1 MAARNTKNK
10 KKQQSRL
17 SLQLTPGRTL
27 TLGGF
32 ALLAIVW
39 AFILGVFVG
48 RGYNPEDVMP
58 DISRIMPQ
66 EEKKQEE
73 ARILRPEELEF
84 HERLRSEPARD
95 PSPQEQ
101 PAAPVTESPQ
111 EQPLETAALPPEP
124 EPVPDPGTEAEAES
138 FVYTF
143 QVGSFQSMERAGGL
157 QQRLYQEGFSASI
170 NRTFSGEEPWYRVII
185 EVETTP
191 SNIDSFKQKLGEQ
204 GIDQPLLRNKRPS

>member
-1 MAARNTKNK
+1 MPARNHKNK
-10 KKQQSRL
+10 KKQGARL
-17 SLQLTPGRTL
+17 SLQLTPGKTL

-48 RGYNPEDVMP
+48 RGYNPENVMP

-66 EEKKQEE
+66 EEEKLEE
-73 ARILRPEELEF
+73 SRILRPEELDF
-84 HERLRSEPARD
+84 YDRLRSDPARE

-101 PAAPVTESPQ
+101 PAAPTAEPPQ
-111 EQPLETAALPPEP
+111 DQPLETAALPPEP
-124 EPVPDPGTEAEAES
+124 EPEAES

-170 NRTFSGEEPWYRVII
+170 NRAFSGEEPWYRVII

-191 SNIDSFKQKLGEQ
+191 SKIDNFKQKLGEQ

>member
-10 KKQQSRL
+10 KKQEPRL

-84 HERLRSEPARD
+84 HERLRSEPARG
-95 PSPQEQ
+95 PAPQEQ
-101 PAAPVTESPQ
+101 PAAPAADPPR
-111 EQPLETAALPPEP
+111 EQAMETAALPPDP
-124 EPVPDPGTEAEAES
+124 EPEAES

-143 QVGSFQSMERAGGL
+143 QGGSFQSMERAGGL
-157 QQRLYQEGFSASI
+157 QQRLYQEGFEASI
-170 NRTFSGEEPWYRVII
+170 NRAFSGEKPWYRVII

-191 SNIDSFKQKLGEQ
+191 SKIDSFKQKLGEQ

>member
-10 KKQQSRL
+10 KKQESRL
-17 SLQLTPGRTL
+17 SLQLTPGKTL

-48 RGYNPEDVMP
+48 RGYNPENVMP

-73 ARILRPEELEF
+73 SRILRPEELDF
-84 HERLRSEPARD
+84 YERLRSEPARE

-101 PAAPVTESPQ
+101 PAAPTADPPQ
-111 EQPLETAALPPEP
+111 DQPLETAALPPEP
-124 EPVPDPGTEAEAES
+124 EPEAES

-170 NRTFSGEEPWYRVII
+170 NRAFARDEPWYRVII

-191 SNIDSFKQKLGEQ
+191 SKIDNFKQKLGEQ

>member
-10 KKQQSRL
+10 KKQESRL

-101 PAAPVTESPQ
+101 P
-111 EQPLETAALPPEP
+111 LETAALPPEP
-124 EPVPDPGTEAEAES
+124 EPEPEPETEAEAES

>member
-10 KKQQSRL
+10 KKQESRF
-17 SLQLTPGRTL
+17 SLELTPGKTL

-48 RGYNPEDVMP
+48 RGYNPEEILP
-58 DISRIMPQ
+58 DISRILPQ
-66 EEKKQEE
+66 KEEKQEDSV
-73 ARILRPEELEF
+73 ILRPEELEF
-84 HERLRSEPARD
+84 FDRLRSEPSRT
-95 PSPQEQ
+95 PSAAPEPEPQE
-101 PAAPVTESPQ
+101 PD
-111 EQPLETAALPPEP
+111 QPLETAALPPD
-124 EPVPDPGTEAEAES
+124 PVPQAES
-138 FVYTF
+138 FIYTF

-170 NRTFSGEEPWYRVII
+170 NRAFAGSEPWYRVLI

-191 SNIDSFKQKLGEQ
+191 SQIDSFKQRLGEH
-204 GIDQPLLRNKRPS
+204 GIDQPLLRHKRPS

>member
-10 KKQQSRL
+10 KKQESRL
-17 SLQLTPGRTL
+17 SLQLTPGKTL

-66 EEKKQEE
+66 EKEQQEQT
-73 ARILRPEELEF
+73 RILRPEELEF
-84 HERLRSEPARD
+84 HERLRSD
-95 PSPQEQ
+95 PSRETSPQEQ
-101 PAAPVTESPQ
+101 PAAPTR
-111 EQPLETAALPPEP
+111 EQPMETAALPPEP
-124 EPVPDPGTEAEAES
+124 EPGPEVRS

-157 QQRLYQEGFSASI
+157 QQRLYQEGFKASI
-170 NRTFSGEEPWYRVII
+170 NRAFAGDEPWYRVII